1 MDLSFSEEDRL
12 FQNEVRTWLEIA
24 WPQEMRDKQ
33 ARSALGKLSKDDLVG
48 WQKRLAEKG
57 WAGANWPIEHGG
69 AAFTPTQNYIF
80 DLERARVG
88 APGVARW
95 GA

>member
-1 MDLSFSEEDRL
+1 MDLTFSEQDQA
-12 FQNEVRTWLEIA
+12 FQKEVQNWLAQA

-33 ARSALGKLSKDDLVG
+33 ARSALGKLSKDDLVS

-57 WAGANWPIEHGG
+57 WAATNWPKEYGG

-88 APGVARW
+88 LLGLFPLG
-95 GA
+95 